1 MSGLPSAFDIAAS
14 GMAAQRTQMDVI
26 AANLANADVRRA
38 DGTPYRAQA
47 AVFESALPPADDSRS
62 FAAMLD
68 TASGAGFDEVS
79 FDDAPMPEGV
89 RFAGLV
95 EGPNEPADAISQMI
109 ALVSAGRAYDADVSA
124 LQAAKQMDV
133 ETIDIEQG

>member
-1 MSGLPSAFDIAAS
+1 MSEVASAFDIAAT

-26 AANLANADVRRA
+26 AANLANADVRRS
-38 DGTPYRAQA
+38 DGVPYRAQT
-47 AVFESALPPADDSRS
+47 AVFEPANPAEEAPDS

-68 TASGAGFDEVS
+68 VASGGGFDDVS
-79 FDDAPMPEGV
+79 FDDAPVPEGV
-89 RFAGLV
+89 RLAGYA
-95 EGPNEPADAISQMI
+95 ERPNEPVDAISQMI

>member
-1 MSGLPSAFDIAAS
+1 MSESASAFDIAAS
-14 GMAAQRTQMDVI
+14 GMTAQRTQMDVI
-26 AANLANADVRRA
+26 AANLANADVRRS
-38 DGTPYRAQA
+38 DGVPYRAQT
-47 AVFESALPPADDSRS
+47 AVFEASNPAEEARDS

-68 TASGAGFDEVS
+68 VASGGS
-79 FDDAPMPEGV
+79 FDDLSLDDAPVPEGV
-89 RFAGLV
+89 RFAGYAV
-95 EGPNEPADAISQMI
+95 RPNEPVDAISQMI